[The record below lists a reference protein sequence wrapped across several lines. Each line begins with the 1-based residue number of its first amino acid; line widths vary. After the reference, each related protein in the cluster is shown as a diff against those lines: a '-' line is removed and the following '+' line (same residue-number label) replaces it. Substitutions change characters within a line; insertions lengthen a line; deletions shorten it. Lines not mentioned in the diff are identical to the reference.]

1 MKKLSLLLLLIL
13 CSCSSSRNNDNAY
26 KEIYLSDFKIKYL
39 EACLIHGYKD
49 NKAIKK
55 LIVQD
60 INGFG
65 VPILGKAYDLV
76 DSLTLQSVKQI
87 EKDSIDREGKVAEG
101 GNGKKVLKHCLCF
114 YNSKWLDSIA
124 KTNYKIYKKQDDDFY
139 KMLRKNKQSKAAKK

>member
-1 MKKLSLLLLLIL
+1 MKKLSLLLLLVL

-55 LIVQD
+55 LIAD
-60 INGFG
+60 DMNGFAET
-65 VPILGKAYDLV
+65 ILGKAYDLF
-76 DSLTLQSVKQI
+76 DSLALQSIREI

-101 GNGKKVLKHCLCF
+101 GNGKKSTKTLFVLLQWQMVGL
-114 YNSKWLDSIA
+114 YS
-124 KTNYKIYKKQDDDFY
+124 
-139 KMLRKNKQSKAAKK
+139 QSQL